1 MNPPSKASLIE
12 GFPRVPTTSVDGV
25 IVVWDIS
32 TKQTN
37 KLSQ

>member
-1 MNPPSKASLIE
+1 LGLIVE
-12 GFPRVPTTSVDGV
+12 KPRVPTTSVDGV

-37 KLSQ
+37 KQTFSIDRLV

>member
-25 IVVWDIS
+25 WDIS